1 MLEDLLPK
9 LDVSRSKT
17 TTSGFVIS
25 AVLIAIGAGRC
36 KGVVISGAPRARK
49 ARAERSTMGKK
60 IW

>member
-17 TTSGFVIS
+17 TISGFVIS

-36 KGVVISGAPRARK
+36 KEVGITVKSGWLELNWIPL
-49 ARAERSTMGKK
+49 
-60 IW
+60 

>member
-25 AVLIAIGAGRC
+25 AVLITIGAGRC
-36 KGVVISGAPRARK
+36 KGVGITVKSGWL
-49 ARAERSTMGKK
+49 ELN
-60 IW
+60 